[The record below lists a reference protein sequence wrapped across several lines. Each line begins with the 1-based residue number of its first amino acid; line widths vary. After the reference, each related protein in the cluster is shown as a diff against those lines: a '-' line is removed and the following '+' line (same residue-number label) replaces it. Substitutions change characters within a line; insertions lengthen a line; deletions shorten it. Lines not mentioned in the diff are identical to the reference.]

1 MIPTEILQAH
11 NNIFSLPVRFG
22 LNCAVDVYRT
32 LTVQC
37 EGVGGVID
45 GSTVACVYDSG
56 PIQEECEYIQQLLH
70 VLTVIQNSC
79 NNMVTNIYR
88 SDYRYGTLCVLCE
101 EYALQAKSPIRCMI
115 LANHKGKERGWKDNT
130 GHVRKF

>member
-11 NNIFSLPVRFG
+11 NNTFSLPVRFG
-22 LNCAVDVYRT
+22 LNCAIDVHKT

-79 NNMVTNIYR
+79 NNMVTNIDQITDVVHYVYYVKNMHYKQKAL
-88 SDYRYGTLCVLCE
+88 SD
-101 EYALQAKSPIRCMI
+101 A
-115 LANHKGKERGWKDNT
+115 
-130 GHVRKF
+130 